1 MKDKVF
7 SNLFNSKIWGI
18 YLQDLNKILNE
29 FICRIQFEIYVD
41 KTIVWNIKFKNIIK
55 VKIFIFK

>member
-7 SNLFNSKIWGI
+7 SNLFNSKIWGFYLKDI
-18 YLQDLNKILNE
+18 YKILNE

-41 KTIVWNIKFKNIIK
+41 KTIF
-55 VKIFIFK
+55 

>member
-7 SNLFNSKIWGI
+7 SNFFNSKIWGI

>member
-41 KTIVWNIKFKNIIK
+41 KTIVWNLKFKNIIK